1 MVFRLPSQLESFVP
15 APASQAPNTADAVYT
30 PWRGQFLVSGTRAS
44 DIGSNVNIRVTGVE
58 TDGDT
63 SHRQSH
69 LWPSRFVFSVTSPHA
84 LPILPQLQTYM
95 RHRSPPIP
103 LTTFVP
109 DRIRD
114 PDQNAVNQSQFRS
127 LSRLLW
133 DGQLVAIV
141 VIALTRSSTTPGG
154 PGRHGILLFPSPNSS
169 AVLYGAVFLTSTDT
183 FPDFVLVQGAIQ
195 ATPPS
200 FAHTYG
206 GSMPRGRSSV
216 PTFIDVHPRGYEQ
229 HHMNPM
235 PYSSGSQI
243 QSQGSQRHSSHSVSP
258 TSAAEHHSS
267 YRYASPIPSQ
277 NRAAYGQSVAFDDN
291 SAEYVARYQSE
302 SESPTDPNSVYQ
314 YPARGHSGYRQ

>member
-63 SHRQSH
+63 VIFG
-69 LWPSRFVFSVTSPHA
+69 L
-84 LPILPQLQTYM
+84 LQTYM

-154 PGRHGILLFPSPNSS
+154 PGRHGILLFPSSNSS

-195 ATPPS
+195 AAPPS

-206 GSMPRGRSSV
+206 GSIPRGRSTV

-229 HHMNPM
+229 HHMNLM

-277 NRAAYGQSVAFDDN
+277 NRAAYGQSVAFNDDG
-291 SAEYVARYQSE
+291 AEYVARYRSE